1 MNSASPVERAVTR
14 CKRDTQEIGVQ
25 PRNMIQPADDL
36 QSSLP
41 FQSESQYAD
50 FPRRCAAEP
59 GGAHTEGLRPH
70 KACTPVGN
78 KAQCCIAGEKH
89 ARCRKTICP
98 PATGLHCNLSPCD
111 QVTRGC
117 PAHQAWAPATNQHSI
132 RDDSRPTR
140 HDRILVHHPEGRVGT
155 ICDTLAANSTA
166 GSCNSHRLVLLTCAV
181 SGFFRDCLPAY
192 VPCQRFFTRCVAR
205 VCACTCRLY
214 RLTRTSGP
222 RALACRRRASRELA

>member
-181 SGFFRDCLPAY
+181 SGFLRDPLPASLS
-192 VPCQRFFTRCVAR
+192 CQRCFTRCVAR

-222 RALACRRRASRELA
+222 RALACRRRASRELT